1 VNSFVAERRQREQ
14 LGLAMPQQPTSTTGW
29 ASADRN
35 ALHVGSIDVPAALL
49 LTTTR
54 SAAPAPMPDHV
65 FRRRLLMGRSDIC
78 YNSPVVPPAPP
89 GVMSAPPSPRYG
101 VRLAAASAA
110 RSTQPSYTPSDLFW
124 PHGDWPAEE
133 TGDGTG
139 GTPGAGAF
147 VAAANLASMSEPPS
161 WPWRSLRPSIA
172 VVLPKGFDAR
182 TAVAAA
188 EEEAVAEALAVAAAV
203 AAMAAETVMAAVA
216 AAVAAVAAEPPA
228 FEEGETVHAGGS
240 THLMREAITAH
251 EMRASAVLS
260 SSFAGRRPPSQVQ
273 SRPPSQMQSRPPS
286 QIQSRPPSQMQ
297 SRAEASMMASGA
309 AASST
314 ARPVTQSSVLAVRD
328 CISSSVLAGSPFAGS
343 ARLALEL
350 ASSGAPPLM
359 PPSPA
364 PALLIALDRLS
375 GEGMFGAAGS
385 GWRGGST
392 APRPSAGRGSARSEM
407 AISERRDEM
416 AISERRDEMAIS
428 ERRNGGISS
437 VIPSYNTG
445 RAAKV
450 YSSWLPSLD
459 GNARRSSREL
469 AMRLTRRSAH
479 SRPFSALDAGCGG
492 IEDVGGGGGGGI
504 DDWHLT
510 LSGASSS
517 VPHRPAS
524 RRPSSQPSGRRPP
537 ANPDAG
543 SGGVSGSAAMSRTK
557 LGMSGSSKLGS
568 GTSSVPDAW
577 YGEALRATDDLPCMH
592 VLTTAPPSLSL
603 IRYGEAES
611 DVLSSF
617 ARSGRLLAAAM
628 RDEPEKEL
636 ADLVRNDLA
645 YEDLL
650 TNLDSHRKRTADA
663 LAVHSAQLEQ
673 LRARLGSIARAR
685 RAIGDR
691 TTPYVSRG
699 VASAHTAWLGAS
711 VRAGHVCEFGDRIRQ
726 LRLAAAAV
734 VEAVTEQRKASTEA
748 SVYALRVAVR
758 MHASARV
765 QRVAADARG
774 AALTEGRAALEA
786 LTKTRPWLPLPLD
799 VDPMVLAWTQPK
811 QLRPLWASDQPTID
825 EADDDEDEDAD
836 EDEEEEEEA
845 LVEGTGVAVRSA
857 AAARATSSR
866 SRRRSA
872 ATGSGSGS
880 GSDNSSRRFSPV
892 SLDELPPY
900 TDKCVHSLIEAMRLG
915 AASTALINELRPTPA
930 SLHAASAAL
939 ITALA
944 KGPREVPSLS
954 AS

>member
-1 VNSFVAERRQREQ
+1 MQYSLPVPQSFARPRRRSALLSATQDLAEVNSFVAERRQREQ

-188 EEEAVAEALAVAAAV
+188 AEEEAVAEALAVAAVV
-203 AAMAAETVMAAVA
+203 AAVAAETVMAAVA

-228 FEEGETVHAGGS
+228 YEEGETVHAGGS

-260 SSFAGRRPPSQVQ
+260 SSFAGR
-273 SRPPSQMQSRPPS
+273 RPPSQMQSRPPS

-314 ARPVTQSSVLAVRD
+314 ARPVTQ
-328 CISSSVLAGSPFAGS
+328 SSVLAGSPFAGS

-392 APRPSAGRGSARSEM
+392 APRPSASRGSARS
-407 AISERRDEM
+407 EM

-557 LGMSGSSKLGS
+557 LGISGPSKLGS

-577 YGEALRATDDLPCMH
+577 YSEALRATDDLPCMH
-592 VLTTAPPSLSL
+592 VLTTAPPSL
-603 IRYGEAES
+603 
-611 DVLSSF
+611 
-617 ARSGRLLAAAM
+617 
-628 RDEPEKEL
+628 P
-636 ADLVRNDLA
+636 N
-645 YEDLL
+645 
-650 TNLDSHRKRTADA
+650 
-663 LAVHSAQLEQ
+663 
-673 LRARLGSIARAR
+673 
-685 RAIGDR
+685 
-691 TTPYVSRG
+691 
-699 VASAHTAWLGAS
+699 
-711 VRAGHVCEFGDRIRQ
+711 
-726 LRLAAAAV
+726 
-734 VEAVTEQRKASTEA
+734 
-748 SVYALRVAVR
+748 
-758 MHASARV
+758 
-765 QRVAADARG
+765 
-774 AALTEGRAALEA
+774 
-786 LTKTRPWLPLPLD
+786 
-799 VDPMVLAWTQPK
+799 
-811 QLRPLWASDQPTID
+811 
-825 EADDDEDEDAD
+825 
-836 EDEEEEEEA
+836 
-845 LVEGTGVAVRSA
+845 
-857 AAARATSSR
+857 
-866 SRRRSA
+866 
-872 ATGSGSGS
+872 
-880 GSDNSSRRFSPV
+880 
-892 SLDELPPY
+892 
-900 TDKCVHSLIEAMRLG
+900 
-915 AASTALINELRPTPA
+915 
-930 SLHAASAAL
+930 
-939 ITALA
+939 
-944 KGPREVPSLS
+944 
-954 AS
+954 

>member
-1 VNSFVAERRQREQ
+1 MNSFVAERRQREQ

-188 EEEAVAEALAVAAAV
+188 AEEEAVAEALAVAAVV
-203 AAMAAETVMAAVA
+203 AAVAAETVMAAVA

-260 SSFAGRRPPSQVQ
+260 SSFAGRRPPSQ
-273 SRPPSQMQSRPPS
+273 MQSRPPS

-314 ARPVTQSSVLAVRD
+314 ARPVTQSSVLA
-328 CISSSVLAGSPFAGS
+328 GSPFAGS
-343 ARLALEL
+343 ARLALEH

-392 APRPSAGRGSARSEM
+392 APRPSASRGSARSEMAISASRGSARSEM
-407 AISERRDEM
+407 AISERRDEIS
-416 AISERRDEMAIS
+416 ISERRDEMAIS

-543 SGGVSGSAAMSRTK
+543 SGGVGGSAAMSRTK
-557 LGMSGSSKLGS
+557 LGMSGPSKLGS

-577 YGEALRATDDLPCMH
+577 YSEALRATDDLPCMH
-592 VLTTAPPSLSL
+592 VLTTAPPSL
-603 IRYGEAES
+603 
-611 DVLSSF
+611 
-617 ARSGRLLAAAM
+617 
-628 RDEPEKEL
+628 P
-636 ADLVRNDLA
+636 N
-645 YEDLL
+645 
-650 TNLDSHRKRTADA
+650 
-663 LAVHSAQLEQ
+663 
-673 LRARLGSIARAR
+673 
-685 RAIGDR
+685 
-691 TTPYVSRG
+691 
-699 VASAHTAWLGAS
+699 
-711 VRAGHVCEFGDRIRQ
+711 
-726 LRLAAAAV
+726 
-734 VEAVTEQRKASTEA
+734 
-748 SVYALRVAVR
+748 
-758 MHASARV
+758 
-765 QRVAADARG
+765 
-774 AALTEGRAALEA
+774 
-786 LTKTRPWLPLPLD
+786 
-799 VDPMVLAWTQPK
+799 
-811 QLRPLWASDQPTID
+811 
-825 EADDDEDEDAD
+825 
-836 EDEEEEEEA
+836 
-845 LVEGTGVAVRSA
+845 
-857 AAARATSSR
+857 
-866 SRRRSA
+866 
-872 ATGSGSGS
+872 
-880 GSDNSSRRFSPV
+880 
-892 SLDELPPY
+892 
-900 TDKCVHSLIEAMRLG
+900 
-915 AASTALINELRPTPA
+915 
-930 SLHAASAAL
+930 
-939 ITALA
+939 
-944 KGPREVPSLS
+944 
-954 AS
+954 

>member
-1 VNSFVAERRQREQ
+1 MYSLTVPLQSFARPRRRSALLSATQDLAEVNSFVAERRQREQ

-260 SSFAGRRPPSQVQ
+260 SSFAGRRPPSQ
-273 SRPPSQMQSRPPS
+273 MQSRPPS

-314 ARPVTQSSVLAVRD
+314 ARPVTQ
-328 CISSSVLAGSPFAGS
+328 SSVLAGSPFAGS

-392 APRPSAGRGSARSEM
+392 APRPSASRGSARSEM

-416 AISERRDEMAIS
+416 AISERRNA
-428 ERRNGGISS
+428 GISS

-450 YSSWLPSLD
+450 YSSWLPNLD

-543 SGGVSGSAAMSRTK
+543 SGGVGGSAAMSRTK
-557 LGMSGSSKLGS
+557 LGMSGPSKLGS

-577 YGEALRATDDLPCMH
+577 YSEALRATDDLPCMH
-592 VLTTAPPSLSL
+592 VLTTAPPSL
-603 IRYGEAES
+603 
-611 DVLSSF
+611 
-617 ARSGRLLAAAM
+617 
-628 RDEPEKEL
+628 P
-636 ADLVRNDLA
+636 N
-645 YEDLL
+645 
-650 TNLDSHRKRTADA
+650 
-663 LAVHSAQLEQ
+663 
-673 LRARLGSIARAR
+673 
-685 RAIGDR
+685 
-691 TTPYVSRG
+691 
-699 VASAHTAWLGAS
+699 
-711 VRAGHVCEFGDRIRQ
+711 
-726 LRLAAAAV
+726 
-734 VEAVTEQRKASTEA
+734 
-748 SVYALRVAVR
+748 
-758 MHASARV
+758 
-765 QRVAADARG
+765 
-774 AALTEGRAALEA
+774 
-786 LTKTRPWLPLPLD
+786 
-799 VDPMVLAWTQPK
+799 
-811 QLRPLWASDQPTID
+811 
-825 EADDDEDEDAD
+825 
-836 EDEEEEEEA
+836 
-845 LVEGTGVAVRSA
+845 
-857 AAARATSSR
+857 
-866 SRRRSA
+866 
-872 ATGSGSGS
+872 
-880 GSDNSSRRFSPV
+880 
-892 SLDELPPY
+892 
-900 TDKCVHSLIEAMRLG
+900 
-915 AASTALINELRPTPA
+915 
-930 SLHAASAAL
+930 
-939 ITALA
+939 
-944 KGPREVPSLS
+944 
-954 AS
+954 

>member
-1 VNSFVAERRQREQ
+1 MVQYSLAVPLQSFARPRRRSALLSATKDLAEVNSFVAERRQREQ

-29 ASADRN
+29 ASVDRN

-188 EEEAVAEALAVAAAV
+188 AEEEAVAEALAVAAAV

-260 SSFAGRRPPSQVQ
+260 SSFAGRRPPSQ
-273 SRPPSQMQSRPPS
+273 MQSRPPS

-314 ARPVTQSSVLAVRD
+314 ARPVTQSSVLA
-328 CISSSVLAGSPFAGS
+328 GSPFAGS
-343 ARLALEL
+343 ARLALEH

-392 APRPSAGRGSARSEM
+392 APRPSASRGTARS
-407 AISERRDEM
+407 EM

-543 SGGVSGSAAMSRTK
+543 SGGVSGSAAMARTK

-577 YGEALRATDDLPCMH
+577 YGEALRANDDLPCMH
-592 VLTTAPPSLSL
+592 VLTTAPPSL
-603 IRYGEAES
+603 
-611 DVLSSF
+611 
-617 ARSGRLLAAAM
+617 
-628 RDEPEKEL
+628 P
-636 ADLVRNDLA
+636 N
-645 YEDLL
+645 
-650 TNLDSHRKRTADA
+650 
-663 LAVHSAQLEQ
+663 
-673 LRARLGSIARAR
+673 
-685 RAIGDR
+685 
-691 TTPYVSRG
+691 
-699 VASAHTAWLGAS
+699 
-711 VRAGHVCEFGDRIRQ
+711 
-726 LRLAAAAV
+726 
-734 VEAVTEQRKASTEA
+734 
-748 SVYALRVAVR
+748 
-758 MHASARV
+758 
-765 QRVAADARG
+765 
-774 AALTEGRAALEA
+774 
-786 LTKTRPWLPLPLD
+786 
-799 VDPMVLAWTQPK
+799 
-811 QLRPLWASDQPTID
+811 
-825 EADDDEDEDAD
+825 
-836 EDEEEEEEA
+836 
-845 LVEGTGVAVRSA
+845 
-857 AAARATSSR
+857 
-866 SRRRSA
+866 
-872 ATGSGSGS
+872 
-880 GSDNSSRRFSPV
+880 
-892 SLDELPPY
+892 
-900 TDKCVHSLIEAMRLG
+900 
-915 AASTALINELRPTPA
+915 
-930 SLHAASAAL
+930 
-939 ITALA
+939 
-944 KGPREVPSLS
+944 
-954 AS
+954 